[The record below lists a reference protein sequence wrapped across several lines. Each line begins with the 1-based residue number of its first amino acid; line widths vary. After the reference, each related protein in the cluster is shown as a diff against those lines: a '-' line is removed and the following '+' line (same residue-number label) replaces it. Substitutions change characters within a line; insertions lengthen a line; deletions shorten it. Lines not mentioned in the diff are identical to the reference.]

1 MQVPI
6 KRCLSRIARAPAGLV
21 IAGIAVYQAVLSPLK
36 FFFFGAAAS
45 CRFHPTCSGYA
56 RESLRRHGL
65 VIGMGLAVWRL
76 LKCHPFHPGGFDP
89 VPETLGR
96 RHRRACP
103 ETESAPKQQSTRT
116 GHATSAAPSLLKHG

>member
-1 MQVPI
+1 MQAPI
-6 KRCLSRIARAPAGLV
+6 KRCLSRIVRAPAGLV

-36 FFFFGAAAS
+36 LFFFGAAAS

-56 RESLRRHGL
+56 RDSLRRHGL

-89 VPETLGR
+89 VPETLCC
-96 RHRRACP
+96 RHRRACRK
-103 ETESAPKQQSTRT
+103 TESAPKPQPTRT
-116 GHATSAAPSLLKHG
+116 GHGESAAPSLLKHG